1 MALSPAIAKIGN
13 RKAPVLNSPG
23 LFAVVLLGVLR
34 FVFAYWHYSIC
45 KMCLQYVFPGIFCF
59 ILVFIGFILNAVAV

>member
-1 MALSPAIAKIGN
+1 MALSLAIAKIGN

-45 KMCLQYVFPGIFCF
+45 KFGLQYVFPGIFCF
-59 ILVFIGFILNAVAV
+59 YQFSLDLY

>member
-1 MALSPAIAKIGN
+1 MALNPAIAKIGN

-45 KMCLQYVFPGIFCF
+45 NSDF
-59 ILVFIGFILNAVAV
+59 